1 MGKRQRAWAKKKRL
15 ELRRALGMKCSC
27 CGSRDYRRLE
37 FDVIK
42 PCGERHHGEMDWSWR
57 MSFYRK
63 QFQAGNLQLLC
74 GGSVR
79 SCHNKKT
86 YADNYTENPF

>member
-1 MGKRQRAWAKKKRL
+1 MALRQRIWAAKTRL
-15 ELRRALGMKCSC
+15 KLRRLLGMKCVC
-27 CGSRDYRRLE
+27 CGTRDYRKLE

-42 PCGERHHGEMDWSWR
+42 SVGSAHHQKMEWSWR

-63 QFQAGNLQLLC
+63 QYELGNLQLLC
-74 GGSVR
+74 GGVN

-86 YADNYTENPF
+86 YKENYAP